1 MMEDQIKTEYLKN
14 RIKTVSKNQDI
25 NYDDYLESMIFL
37 ERWLSGEIDYFHG
50 RFKAAR
56 IKRKYEDDYW
66 GILKELK
73 PEEFEKIF
81 NIKHK
86 KTSH

>member
-14 RIKTVSKNQDI
+14 RIKIVSKNQDI

-37 ERWLSGEIDYFHG
+37 ERWLSGEVDYFHG

-56 IKRKYEDDYW
+56 IKRKYEEDYW

-81 NIKHK
+81 NIKK
-86 KTSH
+86 KNVSY